1 MSVWIWILVV
11 VVAVVAAIVV
21 TTLIVRRNDARKV
34 GFMMDALEDGELNFH
49 FKEKSAL
56 NRALNRI
63 KGIFERR
70 DAANEESSQNKLFRV
85 MTHEIMNTVAPIASL
100 SDALLNE
107 EGVDVKAGLETISA
121 CDALLTEEG
130 VDVKAGLETI
140 SASSKDLI
148 RFVESYRSMTQAQP
162 PVRKAVMVDELM
174 DRVLLLNKA
183 KIAEQGATLTY
194 QANTPDLLVYADEG
208 QIMQVFNNLIKN
220 AVQAGATSIRITAD
234 LNSEDQT
241 VIRVANN
248 GKAIPLRQTEEIFIP
263 FYTTKP
269 NGTGIG
275 LSLSKQIMV
284 KHNGTLVLEQSD
296 SNVTIF
302 ALIFK

>member
-1 MSVWIWILVV
+1 MSAWIWILVV
-11 VVAVVAAIVV
+11 VAAVVAAIVV

-100 SDALLNE
+100 SDALL
-107 EGVDVKAGLETISA
+107 
-121 CDALLTEEG
+121 TEEG

-194 QANTPDLLVYADEG
+194 QANTPDLLIYADEG

-284 KHNGTLVLEQSD
+284 RHNGNLVLEQSD
-296 SNVTIF
+296 SNLTVF
-302 ALIFK
+302 ALLFK

>member
-11 VVAVVAAIVV
+11 VVAVVAATVV

-100 SDALLNE
+100 SDALL
-107 EGVDVKAGLETISA
+107 
-121 CDALLTEEG
+121 TEDG

-194 QANTPDLLVYADEG
+194 QANTPDLLIYADEG
-208 QIMQVFNNLIKN
+208 QIMQVFNNLVKN

-248 GKAIPLRQTEEIFIP
+248 GRAIPLRQTEEIFIP

-284 KHNGTLVLEQSD
+284 KHNGNLYLEQSD
-296 SNVTIF
+296 SQMTIF
-302 ALIFK
+302 SLIFK

>member
-1 MSVWIWILVV
+1 MSTWAWVV
-11 VVAVVAAIVV
+11 VVLVAVAIAVVVTAIL
-21 TTLIVRRNDARKV
+21 TRRHDTRKV
-34 GFMMDALEDGELNFH
+34 SFMMDALEDGELNFR
-49 FKEKSAL
+49 FQEKSSL

-63 KGIFERR
+63 RGIFERR
-70 DAANEESSQNKLFRV
+70 NAANEEESYSKLFRV

-100 SDALLNE
+100 SDALSKSDE
-107 EGVDVKAGLETISA
+107 IDM
-121 CDALLTEEG
+121 
-130 VDVKAGLETI
+130 KAGLETI

-148 RFVESYRSMTQAQP
+148 RFVDSYRTFTQAAP

-174 DRVLLLNKA
+174 ERVLLLNKA
-183 KIAEQGATLTY
+183 KVAEQGVTLTY
-194 QANTPDLLVYADEG
+194 AADTPDLLVFADEG

-220 AVQAGATSIRITAD
+220 AVQADANSIRITAS

-241 VIRVANN
+241 VIRVTNN
-248 GKAIPLRQTEEIFIP
+248 GKPIPLRQIDEIFIP

-275 LSLSKQIMV
+275 LSLSRQIMLR
-284 KHNGTLVLEQSD
+284 HNGNLTLVQSD
-296 SNVTIF
+296 QSMTIF

>member
-1 MSVWIWILVV
+1 MSAWIWIWVV
-11 VVAVVAAIVV
+11 VVAVIAAIVV

-100 SDALLNE
+100 SDALL
-107 EGVDVKAGLETISA
+107 
-121 CDALLTEEG
+121 TEEG

-194 QANTPDLLVYADEG
+194 QANTPDLLIYADEG

-284 KHNGTLVLEQSD
+284 RHNGNLILEQSD
-296 SNVTIF
+296 SNLTVF
-302 ALIFK
+302 AMVFK

>member
-1 MSVWIWILVV
+1 MSAWIWIWVV

-100 SDALLNE
+100 SDALL
-107 EGVDVKAGLETISA
+107 
-121 CDALLTEEG
+121 TEEG

-148 RFVESYRSMTQAQP
+148 RFVESYRSMTQSHP

-194 QANTPDLLVYADEG
+194 QANTPDLLIYADEG

-284 KHNGTLVLEQSD
+284 RHNGNLILEQSD
-296 SNVTIF
+296 SSLTVF
-302 ALIFK
+302 ALLFK

>member
-1 MSVWIWILVV
+1 MSAWIWILVV

-100 SDALLNE
+100 SDALL
-107 EGVDVKAGLETISA
+107 
-121 CDALLTEEG
+121 TEEG
-130 VDVKAGLETI
+130 MDVKAGLETI

-194 QANTPDLLVYADEG
+194 QANTPDLLIYADEG
-208 QIMQVFNNLIKN
+208 QIMMVFNNLIKN

>member
-1 MSVWIWILVV
+1 MSAWIWILVLV
-11 VVAVVAAIVV
+11 VVVVAAIVV
-21 TTLIVRRNDARKV
+21 TTLVVRRNDARKV

-100 SDALLNE
+100 SDALL
-107 EGVDVKAGLETISA
+107 
-121 CDALLTEEG
+121 TEEG

-194 QANTPDLLVYADEG
+194 QANTLDLLIYADEG
-208 QIMQVFNNLIKN
+208 QIMMVFNNLIKN

>member
-1 MSVWIWILVV
+1 MSAWIWILIV

-34 GFMMDALEDGELNFH
+34 GFMMDAMEDGELNFH

-100 SDALLNE
+100 SDALL
-107 EGVDVKAGLETISA
+107 
-121 CDALLTEEG
+121 TEEG

-174 DRVLLLNKA
+174 DRVLLLNRA
-183 KIAEQGATLTY
+183 KVAEQGATLTY
-194 QANTPDLLVYADEG
+194 QANTPDLLIYADEG

-302 ALIFK
+302 ALVFK

>member
-1 MSVWIWILVV
+1 MSVWIWIWVV
-11 VVAVVAAIVV
+11 VVAVIAAIVV

-100 SDALLNE
+100 SDALL
-107 EGVDVKAGLETISA
+107 
-121 CDALLTEEG
+121 TEEG

-183 KIAEQGATLTY
+183 KVAEQGATLTY
-194 QANTPDLLVYADEG
+194 QANTPDLLIYADEG
-208 QIMQVFNNLIKN
+208 QIMMVFNNLIKN

-284 KHNGTLVLEQSD
+284 RHNGNLVLEQSD
-296 SNVTIF
+296 SNLTVF
-302 ALIFK
+302 ALLFK

>member
-1 MSVWIWILVV
+1 MSAWIWIWVV
-11 VVAVVAAIVV
+11 VAAVVAAIVV

-100 SDALLNE
+100 SDALL
-107 EGVDVKAGLETISA
+107 
-121 CDALLTEEG
+121 TEEG

-140 SASSKDLI
+140 STSSKDLI

-194 QANTPDLLVYADEG
+194 QANTPDLLIYADEG
-208 QIMQVFNNLIKN
+208 QVMQVFNNLIKN

-284 KHNGTLVLEQSD
+284 RHNGNLVLEQSD
-296 SNVTIF
+296 SSLTVF
-302 ALIFK
+302 ALLFK

>member
-11 VVAVVAAIVV
+11 VVVVIAAIVV

-107 EGVDVKAGLETISA
+107 Q
-121 CDALLTEEG
+121 G

-194 QANTPDLLVYADEG
+194 QANTPDLLIYADEG
-208 QIMQVFNNLIKN
+208 QIMQVLNNLIKN
-220 AVQAGATSIRITAD
+220 AVQAGANSIRITAD

-284 KHNGTLVLEQSD
+284 RHNGNLVLEQSD
-296 SNVTIF
+296 SNLTVF
-302 ALIFK
+302 ALLFK

>member
-1 MSVWIWILVV
+1 MSAWIWIWVV

-21 TTLIVRRNDARKV
+21 TTLVVRRNDARKV

-100 SDALLNE
+100 SDALL
-107 EGVDVKAGLETISA
+107 
-121 CDALLTEEG
+121 TEEG

-194 QANTPDLLVYADEG
+194 QANTPDLLIYADEG
-208 QIMQVFNNLIKN
+208 QIMMVFNNLIKN

>member
-1 MSVWIWILVV
+1 MSAWIWILVL
-11 VVAVVAAIVV
+11 VVAVVTAIVV

-100 SDALLNE
+100 SDALL
-107 EGVDVKAGLETISA
+107 
-121 CDALLTEEG
+121 TEEG

-194 QANTPDLLVYADEG
+194 QANTPDLLIYADEG
-208 QIMQVFNNLIKN
+208 QIMMVFNNLIKN

-275 LSLSKQIMV
+275 LSLSRQIMV
-284 KHNGTLVLEQSD
+284 RHNGNLLLEQSD
-296 SNVTIF
+296 QNLTVF
-302 ALIFK
+302 VVVFK

>member
-1 MSVWIWILVV
+1 MSAWIWILVV

-34 GFMMDALEDGELNFH
+34 GFIMDALEDGELNFH

-100 SDALLNE
+100 SDALL
-107 EGVDVKAGLETISA
+107 
-121 CDALLTEEG
+121 TEEG

-183 KIAEQGATLTY
+183 KTAEQGATLTY
-194 QANTPDLLVYADEG
+194 QANTPDLLVYADEE
-208 QIMQVFNNLIKN
+208 QIMQVFNNLVKN

-284 KHNGTLVLEQSD
+284 KHNGNLYLEQSD
-296 SNVTIF
+296 SQMTIF
-302 ALIFK
+302 SLIFK

>member
-1 MSVWIWILVV
+1 
-11 VVAVVAAIVV
+11 
-21 TTLIVRRNDARKV
+21 
-34 GFMMDALEDGELNFH
+34 MMDALEDGELNFH
-49 FKEKSAL
+49 FKEKSVL
-56 NRALNRI
+56 NRTLNRI

-100 SDALLNE
+100 S
-107 EGVDVKAGLETISA
+107 
-121 CDALLTEEG
+121 DALLTEEG

-194 QANTPDLLVYADEG
+194 QANTPDLLIYADEG

-220 AVQAGATSIRITAD
+220 AVQAGATTIRITSD

-248 GKAIPLRQTEEIFIP
+248 GKAIPLRQVEEIFVP

-284 KHNGTLVLEQSD
+284 KHNGKLILEQSD
-296 SNVTIF
+296 SQITIF
-302 ALIFK
+302 SLVFK

>member
-1 MSVWIWILVV
+1 MSAWIWILVV

-100 SDALLNE
+100 SDALL
-107 EGVDVKAGLETISA
+107 
-121 CDALLTEEG
+121 TEEG
-130 VDVKAGLETI
+130 MDVKAGLETI

-174 DRVLLLNKA
+174 DRVLLLNTA
-183 KIAEQGATLTY
+183 KLAEQGATLTY
-194 QANTPDLLVYADEG
+194 QANTPDLLIYADEG
-208 QIMQVFNNLIKN
+208 QIMMVFNNLIKN

>member
-1 MSVWIWILVV
+1 MSTWPWIAVVVAAV
-11 VVAVVAAIVV
+11 VVAVVLTAWV
-21 TTLIVRRNDARKV
+21 VRRREVRKV
-34 GFMMDALEDGELNFH
+34 AFMMDALEDGELNFR
-49 FKEKSAL
+49 FSGKSAM
-56 NRALNRI
+56 NRTLNRI
-63 KGIFERR
+63 RGIFERR
-70 DAANEESSQNKLFRV
+70 TAVNEEATQSKLFRV

-100 SDALLNE
+100 SDALINE
-107 EGVDVKAGLETISA
+107 ES
-121 CDALLTEEG
+121 

-148 RFVESYRSMTQAQP
+148 RFVESYRSLTNAQP

-183 KIAEQGATLTY
+183 KIAEQGASLSYT
-194 QANTPDLLVYADEG
+194 AKTPDLLIYADEG
-208 QIMQVFNNLIKN
+208 QLMLVFNNLIKN
-220 AVQAGATSIRITAD
+220 AIQAGANFIRITAD

-241 VIRVANN
+241 VIRVTNN
-248 GKAIPLRQTEEIFIP
+248 GKPIPLRQIEEIFIP

-284 KHNGTLVLEQSD
+284 RHNGTLLLEQSD
-296 SNVTIF
+296 ENMTVF
-302 ALIFK
+302 ALVFR

>member
-1 MSVWIWILVV
+1 MSLWIWIGIMVAV
-11 VVAVVAAIVV
+11 AVIVAVVAVWL
-21 TTLIVRRNDARKV
+21 TRKHDTEKV
-34 GFMMDALEDGELNFH
+34 SYMMDALEDGERNFR
-49 FKEKSAL
+49 FQEKSSL

-63 KGIFERR
+63 HGIFERR
-70 DAANEESSQNKLFRV
+70 SAVDESTSWSRLFRV
-85 MTHEIMNTVAPIASL
+85 ITHEIMNTIAPIASL
-100 SDALLNE
+100 SDALSKE
-107 EGVDVKAGLETISA
+107 ED
-121 CDALLTEEG
+121 

-148 RFVESYRSMTQAQP
+148 RFVESYRNITDVAS
-162 PVRKAVMVDELM
+162 PVRKAVMVDELL
-174 DRVLLLNKA
+174 DRVLRLNKA

-194 QANTPDLLVYADEG
+194 QAKTPDLLIFADEG

-220 AVQAGATSIRITAD
+220 AVQAGANSIRITAD
-234 LNSEDQT
+234 LNSDDQT

-248 GKAIPLRQTEEIFIP
+248 GKAIPLRQIEEIFVP

-284 KHNGTLVLEQSD
+284 KHNGTLSLEQSD
-296 SNVTIF
+296 SQMTVF
-302 ALIFK
+302 SMVFK

>member
-11 VVAVVAAIVV
+11 VMAVVTAIVV

-100 SDALLNE
+100 SDALL
-107 EGVDVKAGLETISA
+107 
-121 CDALLTEEG
+121 TEEG

-194 QANTPDLLVYADEG
+194 QANAPDLLIYADEG
-208 QIMQVFNNLIKN
+208 QIMMVFNNLIKN

-284 KHNGTLVLEQSD
+284 RHNGNLVLEQSD
-296 SNVTIF
+296 SNLTVF
-302 ALIFK
+302 ALLFK